1 MTGLDTALPAALT
14 AIAVAATVYVA
25 LTALLPWGVR
35 SGKRQ
40 QAVIAGRQKVAEKA
54 QAVGRRDQLAKSL
67 KDLDDREKKTRPSL
81 ELRLA
86 RAGLAVTPMQFRI
99 AGGVGG
105 LLVALAGVLATGS
118 LYAGLGFGFAAGVGL
133 PIWLLAT
140 LRKRRIARF
149 IADLPDAMDVVVR
162 GIRSGLPLS
171 DCLRVIAREAAEPL
185 RSEFRLVVEAQSIGV
200 SLAEAAAR
208 LHERIPVPEAN
219 FFAIVI
225 GIQQKSGGNLS
236 EALGNLSR
244 VLRERR
250 RMADKVKAMSMEA
263 KASAAIIASLPFVVA
278 LLCYL
283 SSPDYIGL
291 LWTTRVGQLAL
302 GASLLWM
309 LAGVLVMRRMIDFEI

>member
-1 MTGLDTALPAALT
+1 
-14 AIAVAATVYVA
+14 
-25 LTALLPWGVR
+25 
-35 SGKRQ
+35 
-40 QAVIAGRQKVAEKA
+40 
-54 QAVGRRDQLAKSL
+54 
-67 KDLDDREKKTRPSL
+67 
-81 ELRLA
+81 
-86 RAGLAVTPMQFRI
+86 
-99 AGGVGG
+99 
-105 LLVALAGVLATGS
+105 
-118 LYAGLGFGFAAGVGL
+118 
-133 PIWLLAT
+133 
-140 LRKRRIARF
+140 
-149 IADLPDAMDVVVR
+149 MDVVVR

-185 RSEFRLVVEAQSIGV
+185 RGEFRLVVEAQSIGV

-291 LWTTRVGQLAL
+291 LWTTRIGQLAL

-309 LAGVLVMRRMIDFEI
+309 LVGVLVMRRMIDFEI